1 MVILKREMMKGNQLL
16 RKEFTNYKSKK
27 ILIPI
32 IAVLFVPI
40 LYAGM
45 FYGNFGIHINS

>member
-1 MVILKREMMKGNQLL
+1 MKWNQLL
-16 RKEFTNYKSKK
+16 RKEFTEIIKAK

-45 FYGNFGIHINS
+45 FYGPFGIRINS